1 MKLLFLPFA
10 LLCIAFASV
19 ETFSRSGKSTTCEEI
34 YIQLLHAVEEE
45 YINEQQAD
53 LIYKRCL
60 TANK

>member
-19 ETFSRSGKSTTCEEI
+19 DTFSRSDTTTCEEI
-34 YIQLLHAVEEE
+34 YIELLHAVEAE
-45 YINEQQAD
+45 YINGQQAD
-53 LIYKRCL
+53 DIYKRCL